1 MTIFEGMLL
10 AHLLGDWIL
19 QSEWQA
25 RNKGSSWPALLVHIF
40 IYHVIMF
47 WVLAYCYALPL
58 IPVSVSVAFLAVTHI
73 ILDRQKFVRW
83 FVRAMRMCVERDPER
98 WFLVAVDQAIH
109 LLLMGG
115 VAIYLTHL
123 PG

>member
-1 MTIFEGMLL
+1 MTIFEGMVL

-19 QSEWQA
+19 QTEWQA
-25 RNKGSSWPALLVHIF
+25 QNKGSHWPALLSHIF
-40 IYHVIMF
+40 IYHLIMF
-47 WVLAYCYALPL
+47 GVLAYGYSLPL
-58 IPVSVSVAFLAVTHI
+58 LPVLISVAFLAVTHI

-83 FVRAMRMCVERDPER
+83 FVRAMRICVVREPER

-109 LLLMGG
+109 LLLMGA
-115 VAIYLTHL
+115 VAIYLSRL